1 MVLFQGKRYIR
12 CDMTIYLGKIIKEY
26 RNDNKLSMDDFANKT
41 GLSKPYIAMLE
52 KNYNP
57 KSKKEIV
64 PTVETIAKCAKAMDI
79 EFNDLF
85 NVLNPSNSIITNFLI
100 DNQIAIVLEM
110 MQNMSIKD
118 RNKTVE
124 VIKAMFPDLY
134 KEVSK

>member
-1 MVLFQGKRYIR
+1 
-12 CDMTIYLGKIIKEY
+12 MTVYLGKIIKEY
-26 RNDNKLSMDDFANKT
+26 RDDNKLSMDDFANKT

-52 KNYNP
+52 KNFNP

-64 PTVETIAKCAKAMDI
+64 PTVDTIAKCAKAMDI

-85 NVLNPSNSIITNFLI
+85 NVLRLSNSIVTNFEI
-100 DNQIAIVLEM
+100 DNRIAIVIEM
-110 MQNMSIKD
+110 MQNMTIKD
-118 RNKTVE
+118 RNKTLE

>member
-1 MVLFQGKRYIR
+1 
-12 CDMTIYLGKIIKEY
+12 MTVYLGKIIKEY
-26 RNDNKLSMDDFANKT
+26 RDDNKLSMDDFANKT

-57 KSKKEIV
+57 KSKKEII
-64 PTVETIAKCAKAMDI
+64 PTVDTIAKCAKAMGI

-85 NVLNPSNSIITNFLI
+85 NVLRLSNSIVTNFEI
-100 DNQIAIVLEM
+100 DSRIATVIEM
-110 MQNMSIKD
+110 MQNMTIKD
-118 RNKTVE
+118 RNKTLE

>member
-1 MVLFQGKRYIR
+1 
-12 CDMTIYLGKIIKEY
+12 MTVYLGKIIKEY
-26 RNDNKLSMDDFANKT
+26 RDDNKLSMDDFANKT

-57 KSKKEIV
+57 KSKKEII
-64 PTVETIAKCAKAMDI
+64 PTVDTIAKCAKAMDI

-85 NVLNPSNSIITNFLI
+85 NVLRLSNSIVTNFEI
-100 DNQIAIVLEM
+100 DNRIATVIEM
-110 MQNMSIKD
+110 MQNMTIKD
-118 RNKTVE
+118 RNKTLE

>member
-1 MVLFQGKRYIR
+1 
-12 CDMTIYLGKIIKEY
+12 MTVYLGKIIKEY
-26 RNDNKLSMDDFANKT
+26 RDDNKLSMDDFANKT

-57 KSKKEIV
+57 KSKKEII
-64 PTVETIAKCAKAMDI
+64 PTVDTIAKCAKAMGI

-85 NVLNPSNSIITNFLI
+85 NVLRLSNSIVTNFEI
-100 DNQIAIVLEM
+100 DNRIAIVIEM
-110 MQNMSIKD
+110 MQNMTIKD
-118 RNKTVE
+118 RNKTLE

>member
-1 MVLFQGKRYIR
+1 
-12 CDMTIYLGKIIKEY
+12 MTVYLGKIIKEY
-26 RNDNKLSMDDFANKT
+26 RDDNKLRMDDFANKT

-57 KSKKEIV
+57 KSKKEII
-64 PTVETIAKCAKAMDI
+64 PTVDTIAKCAKAMDI

-85 NVLNPSNSIITNFLI
+85 NVLRLSNSIVTNFEI
-100 DNQIAIVLEM
+100 DNRIAIVIEM
-110 MQNMSIKD
+110 MQNMTIKD
-118 RNKTVE
+118 RNKTLE

>member
-1 MVLFQGKRYIR
+1 
-12 CDMTIYLGKIIKEY
+12 MTIYLGKIIKEY
-26 RNDNKLSMDDFANKT
+26 RDDNKLSMDDFANKT

-57 KSKKEIV
+57 KSKKEII
-64 PTVETIAKCAKAMDI
+64 PTVDTIAKCAKAMGI

-85 NVLNPSNSIITNFLI
+85 NVLNPSSSIVTNFVI
-100 DNQIAIVLEM
+100 DSRIAIVIEM
-110 MQNMSIKD
+110 MQNMTIKD
-118 RNKTVE
+118 RNKTLE

>member
-1 MVLFQGKRYIR
+1 
-12 CDMTIYLGKIIKEY
+12 MTIYLGKIIKEY

-57 KSKKEIV
+57 KSKKVIV

-85 NVLNPSNSIITNFLI
+85 NVLNPGNSIITNFLI

>member
-1 MVLFQGKRYIR
+1 
-12 CDMTIYLGKIIKEY
+12 MTVYLGKIIKEY
-26 RNDNKLSMDDFANKT
+26 RDDNKLSMDGFANKT

-52 KNYNP
+52 KNFNP
-57 KSKKEIV
+57 KSKKEII
-64 PTVETIAKCAKAMDI
+64 PTVDTIAKCAKAMDI

-85 NVLNPSNSIITNFLI
+85 NVLNPSNSIITNFVI
-100 DNQIAIVLEM
+100 DSRIAIVLEM

-118 RNKTVE
+118 RNKTME